1 MERSSFPTC
10 GKSQIFQKKTKQKT
24 NKETK
29 KNWALKDTANV
40 KWEKKMGT
48 EERNSVLGSAQSK
61 VILDEIPNKN
71 TLIHIQI
78 NPIASSAKKCY
89 DNKLYQMNKGCYT
102 KVS

>member
-1 MERSSFPTC
+1 MSNE
-10 GKSQIFQKKTKQKT
+10 K
-24 NKETK
+24 
-29 KNWALKDTANV
+29 
-40 KWEKKMGT
+40 KKMGT

>member
-1 MERSSFPTC
+1 MSNE
-10 GKSQIFQKKTKQKT
+10 K
-24 NKETK
+24 
-29 KNWALKDTANV
+29 
-40 KWEKKMGT
+40 KKMGT

-78 NPIASSAKKCY
+78 NPIASGAKKCY

-102 KVS
+102 KVSQKEKASSGHQSQVKIRIPWKTSQYFSFICLL